1 MIPQPVV
8 GSLDL
13 PRPHRIPFQRRM
25 TFIARIRPMKGKK
38 GKAKGKGKKGKA
50 GQRGLVV
57 FFSLQTCSENS
68 DHFRSYGTVLKQHY
82 NRLPDRCYYWK
93 PYVFPHVISYP
104 WEHLPNCF
112 LCWWVVD
119 PFAIIYSLQCH
130 TLPVLALK
138 PPHFFIGI

>member
-57 FFSLQTCSENS
+57 FFPSRLVQKIQIIS
-68 DHFRSYGTVLKQHY
+68 DRMEQS
-82 NRLPDRCYYWK
+82 
-93 PYVFPHVISYP
+93 
-104 WEHLPNCF
+104 
-112 LCWWVVD
+112 
-119 PFAIIYSLQCH
+119 
-130 TLPVLALK
+130 
-138 PPHFFIGI
+138 